1 MDEFVNQL
9 FNTKVEKK
17 KTFEKLAE
25 VNVPSQPKTN
35 TLDNLNLENAL
46 KLANKKA
53 KILNTDEAKQ
63 IYKDILSKFPQNKR
77 AQKGLKAFK
86 KAALPN

>member
-63 IYKDILSKFPQNKR
+63 IYKDIFLIIRKQIVVFINQY
-77 AQKGLKAFK
+77 QW
-86 KAALPN
+86 